1 MNVLYYPMD
10 SATRSV
16 STPMDLTTVTA
27 EMDIDYMEPLSAM
40 VTAIISFS
48 YITSHG
54 GTLIQQCSLFRG
66 YT

>member
-1 MNVLYYPMD
+1 MNVLYYPMG

-40 VTAIISFS
+40 ILMSV
-48 YITSHG
+48 
-54 GTLIQQCSLFRG
+54 QR
-66 YT
+66 